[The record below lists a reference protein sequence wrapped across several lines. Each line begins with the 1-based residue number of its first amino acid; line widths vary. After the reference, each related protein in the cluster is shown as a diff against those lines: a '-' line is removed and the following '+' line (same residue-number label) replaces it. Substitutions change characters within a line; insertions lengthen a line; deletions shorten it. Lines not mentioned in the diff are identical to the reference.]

1 MSLDLYVY
9 LKEDSGFSPKGFE
22 AFCRSLN
29 LQVHIPPDF
38 DIREGCDRVPLTF
51 TSDAFSETGKA
62 ESYSTGFELFVSD
75 YEYSPCPV
83 EKPRTEKPVGFL
95 QRLFSKKRR
104 EEVPEEVPEELPQE
118 TPFEQA
124 IKDCQKQLALVC
136 HSGDSFEL
144 LMAYLFGAYLVD
156 SLGGILDDPQ
166 TGRYFQN
173 SQELKAEI
181 ASVWEYL
188 HRLSDSGELEYEKI
202 S

>member
-1 MSLDLYVY
+1 MSLDLYVF

-22 AFCRSLN
+22 TFCRSLN
-29 LQVHIPPDF
+29 LQVRIPPDF
-38 DIREGCDRVPLTF
+38 DIRESCDRVPLTF

-62 ESYSTGFELFVSD
+62 ESYSTGFELFTAD
-75 YEYSPCPV
+75 YEYSPYPV
-83 EKPRTEKPVGFL
+83 EKPRTKKPLGLL
-95 QRLFSKKRR
+95 QRLFSKKKR
-104 EEVPEEVPEELPQE
+104 EEVPEELPQE

-124 IKDCQKQLALVC
+124 IKDCQKELALSC

-181 ASVWEYL
+181 TSIWEYL
-188 HRLSDSGELEYEKI
+188 HRLSDSGQLEYEKI